1 LPIRK
6 LAYNSGCAR
15 QYKSYGALGLGA
27 QSLPDSGSNTDTIT
41 TWSTLKVSVGTAR
54 LAVASLKRVL
64 PAGLG
69 KPFVTPQSAWHAGET
84 SATRLEGFCSRQIR
98 VMAGGRKRKEKDMVE
113 SSDSKKPKPGKAWA
127 SSSSEEE
134 AGPSSAASEG
144 GIHVH
149 PRRIR
154 ELKGGEIKKGP
165 VIYW

>member
-1 LPIRK
+1 M
-6 LAYNSGCAR
+6 
-15 QYKSYGALGLGA
+15 
-27 QSLPDSGSNTDTIT
+27 PDSGSNTDTRT

-69 KPFVTPQSAWHAGET
+69 KPFVTPHTAWHAGGT
-84 SATRLEGFCSRQIR
+84 SATRLEGFCLRQTR
-98 VMAGGRKRKEKDMVE
+98 AMAGGRKRKEEDMAE
-113 SSDSKKPKPGKAWA
+113 KSDSKKAKAEEARA
-127 SSSSEEE
+127 SSSSEKE

-149 PRRIR
+149 PKRIR
-154 ELKGGEIKKGP
+154 ELRGGEIKKGP